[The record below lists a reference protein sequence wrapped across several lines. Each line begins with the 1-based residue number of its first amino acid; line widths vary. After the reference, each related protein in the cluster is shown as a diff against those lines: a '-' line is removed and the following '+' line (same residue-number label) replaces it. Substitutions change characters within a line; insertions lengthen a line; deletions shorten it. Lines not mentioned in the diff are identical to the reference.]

1 MKNLF
6 PAAALKA
13 VMEAVILHYFRRG
26 LSVPDAVRPA
36 EGRSSG
42 AFFR

>member
-13 VMEAVILHYFRRG
+13 VMAFVILHHFRRG

-36 EGRSSG
+36 EGSSSG